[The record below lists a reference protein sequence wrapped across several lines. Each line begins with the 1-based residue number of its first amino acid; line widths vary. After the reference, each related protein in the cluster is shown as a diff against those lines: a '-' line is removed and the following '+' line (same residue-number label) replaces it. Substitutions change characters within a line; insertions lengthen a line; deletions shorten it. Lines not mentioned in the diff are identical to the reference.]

1 MTREEV
7 KTAVKRHRPAAFIGG
22 AAGLLILAAWVSY
35 VVLTTPNV
43 PVINTATASEVLA
56 YVADERGLSELPQI
70 EQEQFLER
78 WEAHVTKPENKQELI
93 DSFDQLEDEQ
103 RKCITDV
110 MLKHF
115 KRALIADARR
125 FAQLQTPAEKNTF
138 CRRKVAELKTQSQ
151 FIKDVV
157 SAFNPDYG
165 GRDEMNKWIID
176 HTSAEE
182 RELVAAFIAALD
194 RARKPMKK
202 ESRVTPPA

>member
-138 CRRKVAELKTQSQ
+138 CRRKVAELKTQGQ

-194 RARKPMKK
+194 RVRKQMKK